1 MNAQLPLRF
10 DAYSVK
16 EFISRRARRVR
27 VEVRTADEV
36 RLVIPRWASRGEARQ
51 FLHSR
56 HEWILRTL
64 ARMRQRVEHAP
75 APTAFRWDGND
86 RVLLRG
92 DETSVRVVPATL
104 RRPEIRFDEAIT
116 ILCPPALFADHV
128 VLRRT
133 FLRALKEE
141 ARREAAQL
149 IAIEA
154 PRLGVRI
161 KALRIAD
168 QKSLWGSCSASGR
181 ISLNWRLLLAPPEVF
196 RYVVIHELAHLIRR
210 DHSARFWSLVAR
222 QMPDYEERRSWLR
235 RNGASLHRT
244 LPAD

>member
-27 VEVRTADEV
+27 VEVRSADEV
-36 RLVIPRWASRGEARQ
+36 RLVIPRWASRGDARQ

-64 ARMRQRVEHAP
+64 ARMREHIGHNSAP
-75 APTAFRWDGND
+75 ALRWDGSD
-86 RVLLRG
+86 HLLLRG
-92 DETSVRVVPATL
+92 DEVSVRVVPATL
-104 RRPEIRFDEAIT
+104 RRPELRFDEAIT
-116 ILCPPALFADHV
+116 VMCPPALLANHA

-133 FLRALKEE
+133 LLRALKDES
-141 ARREAAQL
+141 RCEAARL
-149 IAIEA
+149 IEIEA

-168 QKSLWGSCSASGR
+168 QKSLWGSCSARGR

-222 QMPDYEERRSWLR
+222 QMPDHEERRSWLR

>member
-16 EFISRRARRVR
+16 EFSSRRARRVR
-27 VEVRTADEV
+27 VEVRSADEV
-36 RLVIPRWASRGEARQ
+36 RLVIPRWASRADARQ

-56 HEWILRTL
+56 HEWILRAL
-64 ARMRQRVEHAP
+64 ERMRERVGHSPAP
-75 APTAFRWDGND
+75 ALGWDGND
-86 RVLLRG
+86 RLLLRG
-92 DETSVRVVPATL
+92 DEMAVRVVSAAL
-104 RRPEIRFDEAIT
+104 RRPEVRFDDAIT
-116 ILCPPALFADHV
+116 IMCPPALLGEHA

-133 FLRALKEE
+133 LLRALKEE

-149 IAIEA
+149 IAVEA

-161 KALRIAD
+161 RALRIAD
-168 QKSLWGSCSASGR
+168 QKSLWGSCSAGGR

-222 QMPDYEERRSWLR
+222 QMPDYEERRNWLR
-235 RNGASLHRT
+235 KNGASLHQT